1 MVPAMERAQV
11 LDLLHDGHPGIVK
24 MKGIARQVVWW
35 PGIDG
40 DLTSKVQQ
48 CEACQVN
55 QKSPP
60 AVAPLHCW
68 EWPKKPWSRNHGQEY
83 MWTMLDLSKERP
95 F

>member
-1 MVPAMERAQV
+1 MPATGRARV

-24 MKGIARQVVWW
+24 MKVIARQVVWW
-35 PGIDG
+35 PGIDA

-55 QKSPP
+55 QKSP

-68 EWPKKPWSRNHGQEY
+68 EWPKKPWSRIHVDHAG
-83 MWTMLDLSKERP
+83 P
-95 F
+95 FQGKTVLF